1 MKKTIC
7 ILLVGFSFFSVS
19 CKKKT
24 TTPTSTVVTPTT
36 NELLTGKNWTISNYT
51 STDTTT
57 ATSNILKEW
66 KSTYVDKSVYL
77 TFKTDGTYLYSDSS
91 DYGKWELSGDKTIV
105 YAKGTPDE
113 STSTIEKLTTTE
125 FVHTYEETI
134 SSKKVKITEY
144 TVKK

>member
-1 MKKTIC
+1 MSF
-7 ILLVGFSFFSVS
+7 LLVGLTTFMIS
-19 CKKKT
+19 CKKEEAI
-24 TTPTSTVVTPTT
+24 TVSNPTT
-36 NELLTGKNWTISNYT
+36 KELLTGNNWRITNFT

-57 ATSNILKEW
+57 ATANLLQEW
-66 KSTYVDKSVYL
+66 KKTYVEKSVYL

-113 STSTIEKLTTTE
+113 STSTIETLTSTE
-125 FVHTYEETI
+125 FVHYYTETVA
-134 SSKKVKITEY
+134 SKDVKITEY